1 MMRSRQHGARPRS
14 RWARPGLLAA
24 ALLAAPTGARAA
36 DCITAVSLSPADGAG
51 EAAVFEA
58 HYGHCEGASAFRVV
72 QLWIGDAVDPQAE
85 RINLGYE
92 AGVIAFEGG
101 GSCAPG
107 DPVTL
112 VGEHGTLDCAA
123 TTVSDQG
130 DERVMAWAV
139 GFDVASFAG
148 SHGVFFDA
156 KGGTG
161 DPEPRLGWT
170 AMGSFLV
177 QASATDSSGAG
188 VELAAT
194 AAAAAAAA
202 TRARAPAPRAEA
214 PAHSTVAACPAAAH
228 ALPAGS
234 GCGCGAQPHVGAP
247 LGLLPLGLRR
257 RNRARA
263 RPSRARG

>member
-1 MMRSRQHGARPRS
+1 MRSRQHGARPRS

-177 QASATDSSGAG
+177 QASATDSSGAASG
-188 VELAAT
+188 GSDGGSGSSSGDASSGTSAT
-194 AAAAAAAA
+194 GGSSGALDGGGL
-202 TRARAPAPRAEA
+202 PGGSP
-214 PAHSTVAACPAAAH
+214 H

-247 LGLLPLGLRR
+247 LGLLLLGLRR

>member
-1 MMRSRQHGARPRS
+1 MTRSHQHGRQRARP
-14 RWARPGLLAA
+14 WVGA
-24 ALLAAPTGARAA
+24 ALLGATALPVRAHAA

-58 HYGHCEGASAFRVV
+58 RYGHCEGAAAFRVV
-72 QLWIGDAVDPQAE
+72 QLWIGDEVDPQAE
-85 RINLGYE
+85 RLNLGYE
-92 AGVIAFEGG
+92 AGVIAFEGA

-112 VGEHGTLDCAA
+112 VGEHGSLDCAA
-123 TTVSDQG
+123 TTVSDEG
-130 DERVMAWAV
+130 DERVVAWAL

-170 AMGSFLV
+170 QMGSFLV
-177 QASATDSSGAG
+177 EASAADTSGAASGSSEGSSGSDG
-188 VELAAT
+188 GESSGSSSGGSAALDDGGLPGGT
-194 AAAAAAAA
+194 
-202 TRARAPAPRAEA
+202 P
-214 PAHSTVAACPAAAH
+214 H

-234 GCGCGAQPHVGAP
+234 GCGCGAQPHVAAP
-247 LGLLPLGLRR
+247 AWLLLLGLCR
-257 RNRARA
+257 RNRART